1 MPGVIL
7 AAIMVAAELPSS
19 PALAGLEAGRGFIEN
34 RGQWPEGVRFVADLG
49 SGRAIIQDDGLWIDL
64 PSCAQAVRFAWPQ
77 PSPATAIA
85 REPDPA
91 RWHYFVGEPSR
102 WRSDVRGYREIECP
116 ALLDGATLRI
126 RAGRDEVVFEVLAA
140 SAEGLPLA
148 LRCFPCIAGAD
159 QVDVGADGC
168 RVLACSGATLRE
180 ARLTQGCTRWALRL
194 EPEAA
199 PEPQPA
205 PEPRTD
211 SEPTPGPGRDHPEM
225 LAWSTYLGGTH
236 NEYSQAVSLAG
247 GDQPVIAGYTNSV
260 TFPTTPGAYDRTLG
274 GSYDAFVARFSADGS
289 SLLWATYVG
298 GTLEDR
304 AFDLD
309 LDDAGRAIVVGHTY
323 SSDFPTTPGCLDR
336 TLGGSR
342 DAFVFALSPAG
353 NSLAWST
360 YLGGAGNERAHWVRI
375 DSSGRPVLAGDTGS
389 ADFPVTPGAFDTSLG
404 GYQDGYAARLSAS
417 GDALLYATYVGGL
430 AYDSVNG
437 VALDSAERVLLT
449 GVTTSSDFPVSPSGY
464 DTTPGG
470 ADDAFILLLDFE
482 GAGLL
487 GGTFLGGTGSDV
499 GFALAVDPAGR
510 IHAAGG
516 TQSADFPSTPGA
528 HDRTWNGSDDVWYA
542 CLDATLSNLAAATFL
557 GGSGSEFAFSLTIDG
572 SGSPILTGETYSAA
586 FPTTAD
592 AFDRTHGGE
601 RDAFV
606 TRLDPSR
613 ATLRWSSFLGGNDYD
628 AGWDLEP
635 LGPERVILT
644 GPTRSLDFPTTAGA
658 FDRTYN
664 GDQQDVWLAVLDWSG
679 ISGVEPARLS
689 GPAIEAT
696 PNPFAGT
703 LTLRLPDA
711 GAWGGVVRVF
721 DAGGRLVARQSLDST
736 PGEPLC
742 WRWNGVGA
750 GGRALPAGIY
760 WLDWQAGPFHAR
772 KRVTRVR

>member
-1 MPGVIL
+1 MSGSRRLRAAGVLASVIL
-7 AAIMVAAELPSS
+7 AAAVLAGGLSSS
-19 PALAGLEAGRGFIEN
+19 PARAGLEAGRGFIEN
-34 RGQWPEGVRFVADLG
+34 RGQWPDDVRFVADLG
-49 SGRAIIQDDGLWIDL
+49 SFRAVIRDDGVWIDL
-64 PSCAQAVRFAWPQ
+64 PRCARAVRFAWPQ
-77 PSPATAIA
+77 PPPSTFITH
-85 REPDPA
+85 EPGPV
-91 RWHYFVGEPSR
+91 RWHFYLGDPSR
-102 WRSDVRGYREIECP
+102 WRSDLLGHDTIECP
-116 ALLDGATLRI
+116 DLLDGAALCI
-126 RAGRDEVVFEVLAA
+126 RAGRDELLFEVDA
-140 SAEGLPLA
+140 SSADGLPPA
-148 LRCFPCIAGAD
+148 LRCFPRIDGASRID
-159 QVDVGADGC
+159 TLGDGH
-168 RVLACSGATLRE
+168 RVLSCSGTTLRE
-180 ARLTQGCTRWALRL
+180 ARLTSAGTRWALRL
-194 EPEAA
+194 E
-199 PEPQPA
+199 QDPA
-205 PEPRTD
+205 PPL
-211 SEPTPGPGRDHPEM
+211 PGRDHPEM

-236 NEYSQAVSLAG
+236 NEYSQAVSLASD
-247 GDQPVIAGYTNSV
+247 DQPVIAGYTNSQ

-274 GSYDAFVARFSADGS
+274 GSYDAFVARFSTDGS

-309 LDDAGRAIVVGHTY
+309 LDDADRAIVVGHTY
-323 SSDFPTTPGCLDR
+323 SSDFPATPGCLDR
-336 TLGGSR
+336 TLGGTR

-353 NSLAWST
+353 NSIIWST

-375 DSSGRPVLAGDTGS
+375 DSSDRPILAGDTGS

-404 GYQDGYAARLSAS
+404 GYQDGYAVCLSAS

-437 VALDSAERVLLT
+437 VALNAAEQVLLT
-449 GVTTSSDFPVSPSGY
+449 GITTSTDFPVSPSGY

-470 ADDAFILLLDFE
+470 GDDAFILLLDFA

-487 GGTFLGGTGSDV
+487 GGTFLGGAGSDV
-499 GFALAVDPAGR
+499 GFALGVDPAGR
-510 IHAAGG
+510 VHATGG

-528 HDRTWNGSDDVWYA
+528 HDRTWNGSDDAWYA
-542 CLDATLSNLAAATFL
+542 CFDGTLSSLAAATFL
-557 GGSGSEFAFSLTIDG
+557 GGSGSEFAFSLAIDG

-586 FPTTAD
+586 FPTTTD

-606 TRLDPSR
+606 TRLDPTR

-635 LGPERVILT
+635 LGPDRVILT

-658 FDRTYN
+658 YDRTYN

-679 ISGVEPARLS
+679 ISGLEPVWVP
-689 GPAIEAT
+689 GPAIAAT
-696 PNPFAGT
+696 PNPFAGA

-711 GAWGGVVRVF
+711 GARGGVVRIF
-721 DAGGRLVARQSLDST
+721 DAGGRLVARQSLDPT
-736 PGEPLC
+736 RGEPLC

-750 GGRALPAGIY
+750 NGRALPAGSY

-772 KRVTRVR
+772 TRVTRVR